1 MNFFLPI
8 KILFKAKW
16 FLQKP
21 KKKKILIFDS
31 SGSDIIKKL
40 IPANSYQ
47 VLPSRFKEI
56 NFYCLV
62 KTIFSTNF
70 FLRNTSKNY
79 YNNFIKL
86 SKTKIV
92 ISFIDHNNYLWN
104 LKKDLPRIKVLLI
117 QNGIR
122 RFEEKNKT
130 QLIKKNNPFGI
141 IKKKKETGKVDFLF
155 TANKHFSKKY
165 KNFLECE
172 TKNIGFFRNNQ
183 FFYKSK
189 KIDKNTL
196 TYISQYRNDIKHEHN
211 VSMPDEKILKFL
223 NEYTF
228 KYDKKLNIL
237 ARPKGPL
244 TKLSNEEELLNFCKK
259 ELQYKNWEIYP
270 EMTKNQGRSHS
281 NYIKGIN
288 SDVIVTIDST
298 LGYEL
303 LARNKRVAFFCIRD
317 WGGHHLKFGYP
328 KKLKDNGSFWSNN
341 YDVKKY
347 EIILDYLFLNSDKS
361 FYGKNK
367 KIINDISFL
376 DKKNKIFKKTI
387 KNLING
393 K

>member
-1 MNFFLPI
+1 
-8 KILFKAKW
+8 
-16 FLQKP
+16 
-21 KKKKILIFDS
+21 
-31 SGSDIIKKL
+31 
-40 IPANSYQ
+40 
-47 VLPSRFKEI
+47 
-56 NFYCLV
+56 
-62 KTIFSTNF
+62 
-70 FLRNTSKNY
+70 
-79 YNNFIKL
+79 
-86 SKTKIV
+86 
-92 ISFIDHNNYLWN
+92 
-104 LKKDLPRIKVLLI
+104 
-117 QNGIR
+117 
-122 RFEEKNKT
+122 
-130 QLIKKNNPFGI
+130 
-141 IKKKKETGKVDFLF
+141 
-155 TANKHFSKKY
+155 
-165 KNFLECE
+165 
-172 TKNIGFFRNNQ
+172 
-183 FFYKSK
+183 
-189 KIDKNTL
+189 
-196 TYISQYRNDIKHEHN
+196 
-211 VSMPDEKILKFL
+211 MPDEKILKFL

-259 ELQYKNWEIYP
+259 ELQYKNWEIYS
-270 EMTKNQGRSHS
+270 EMTNNQGRSHS

-288 SDVIVTIDST
+288 SEVIVTIDST